1 LERHQRIVELM
12 TQLTQLLQAAQHGDA
27 KAAEELL
34 PIVYDDLRRLARR
47 RLAQESPGQT
57 LQATAL
63 VHVAYVR
70 LVGSRDVDWNNTG
83 HFFGAAAQAMRR
95 IVIDHARK
103 RAAQK
108 RGGDLKKIELS
119 VNFPGEQRDERLV
132 QLDEALNALETY
144 DSRKAAVVHV
154 RFFAGL
160 TNEEAAAAL
169 GIAPATAMRDWLF
182 ARAWLK
188 DKMSQS

>member
-1 LERHQRIVELM
+1 MTPLPNRSVVRMTRLTEL
-12 TQLTQLLQAAQHGDA
+12 LLAAQHGDS

-34 PIVYDDLRRLARR
+34 PIVYDDLRRLARH
-47 RLAQESPGQT
+47 RLARELPGQS

-63 VHVAYVR
+63 VHEAYVR
-70 LVGSRDVDWNNTG
+70 LVGSRDVDWNSAG

-95 IVIDHARK
+95 IVVDHARK
-103 RAAQK
+103 RATQK
-108 RGGDLKKIELS
+108 RGGELRQIELS
-119 VNFPGEQRDERLV
+119 ENLPGEQRDERLV
-132 QLDEALNALETY
+132 RLDEAIDALEAY
-144 DSRKAAVVHV
+144 DARKAKVVQL

-160 TNEEAAAAL
+160 TNDEAAAAL

-188 DKMSQS
+188 EQMSI